1 MFCRH
6 TRPEKLPHC
15 RLTESR
21 TYRMETLKE
30 KTAKGLIWGLMNNG
44 STQILNLIFGIFL
57 GRLLTPS
64 DYGMVGVLTI
74 FTAIAGN
81 LQSSG
86 FTQALTNMKH
96 PESRDYNAV
105 FWFNVI
111 VSISIYTILFFCAP
125 LISLFFHQPALTELS
140 RFVFLSFVISSF
152 GIAHGAYMFKNLMVK
167 ENTVTGFAA
176 LVTSGIVG
184 VVLAINGQSYWSL
197 AWQQIIY
204 ITIINIGRYFY
215 TPWHPTLHIDLRPI
229 KKMLNFSMKILL
241 TSIINTLNSNILV
254 FIFGR
259 LYPIKAVGS
268 FTQANKWNT
277 MAYSFLS
284 GTMAQVAQPVMAQV
298 TGDNERERRVFR
310 KMMRLTAMLSFP
322 AMFGLAM
329 VAEEF
334 ILLTIHEQW
343 LSSVPLLRI
352 LCIGGAFMPLYTL
365 YQNLMISRGRSDIYL
380 WCTVVQ
386 IVIQIAIVVAFAKFD
401 MQAMV
406 WAYTAGNI
414 VFIGIWQYFLN
425 KLTGIRT
432 TEIMRDI
439 CPFMI
444 SAAAVMAAVWPLT
457 APISN
462 LWLLLICRFIL
473 AAVLYLM
480 IMRLAHAEILNE
492 AIEFVKNRKKR

>member
-1 MFCRH
+1 
-6 TRPEKLPHC
+6 
-15 RLTESR
+15 
-21 TYRMETLKE
+21 
-30 KTAKGLIWGLMNNG
+30 
-44 STQILNLIFGIFL
+44 
-57 GRLLTPS
+57 
-64 DYGMVGVLTI
+64 
-74 FTAIAGN
+74 
-81 LQSSG
+81 
-86 FTQALTNMKH
+86 
-96 PESRDYNAV
+96 
-105 FWFNVI
+105 
-111 VSISIYTILFFCAP
+111 
-125 LISLFFHQPALTELS
+125 
-140 RFVFLSFVISSF
+140 
-152 GIAHGAYMFKNLMVK
+152 MFKNLMVK

-380 WCTVVQ
+380 WCTIVQ

-432 TEIMRDI
+432 IEIMRDI

-473 AAVLYLM
+473 AAVLYLA

>member
-1 MFCRH
+1 MRTLQGRKSLFWRH
-6 TRPEKLPHC
+6 TRPEKLPDC

-352 LCIGGAFMPLYTL
+352 LWRSIHAALHSVSEPYDKPRTQRHIPVVHRGADCHTDSHRRGIRQIRHAGNGMGIYSRKHCVYRHMAVFLKQAYRHTDYRDNARYMPVHDFSGCGHGCGMATYSSNIQPMAAANLPLYPC
-365 YQNLMISRGRSDIYL
+365 RRSLSCDN
-380 WCTVVQ
+380 
-386 IVIQIAIVVAFAKFD
+386 A
-401 MQAMV
+401 
-406 WAYTAGNI
+406 
-414 VFIGIWQYFLN
+414 
-425 KLTGIRT
+425 TGAC
-432 TEIMRDI
+432 RD
-439 CPFMI
+439 
-444 SAAAVMAAVWPLT
+444 S
-457 APISN
+457 
-462 LWLLLICRFIL
+462 
-473 AAVLYLM
+473 
-480 IMRLAHAEILNE
+480 E
-492 AIEFVKNRKKR
+492 

>member
-1 MFCRH
+1 
-6 TRPEKLPHC
+6 
-15 RLTESR
+15 
-21 TYRMETLKE
+21 METLKE

-125 LISLFFHQPALTELS
+125 LISLFFNQPALTELS

-473 AAVLYLM
+473 ASVLYLA